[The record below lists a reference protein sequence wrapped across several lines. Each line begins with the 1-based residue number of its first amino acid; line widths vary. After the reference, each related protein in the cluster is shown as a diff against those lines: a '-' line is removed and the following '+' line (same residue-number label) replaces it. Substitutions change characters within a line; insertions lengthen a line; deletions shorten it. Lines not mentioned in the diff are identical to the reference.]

1 MNSLLSKA
9 ASKKQKWLDSNQ
21 NNDESES
28 DSQDSLSSDD
38 EFDVSRDVVYSLYNN
53 RYIPIKYLG
62 RGTFSRVWLTYDIME
77 NRLCGMK
84 VIFKK
89 YSDDAKDEIKRN
101 QKISSRLD
109 FSSDIRLSQM
119 FDFFEIKSGETC
131 LIYELLGVSII
142 DILNF
147 YDDMIPLHVVKKIS
161 RDVLLGLSSLHG
173 IRIIHTDLKP
183 ENILTNIYKRGT
195 LFYKD
200 IFETKHNF
208 KEVYDKILNEVLPEN
223 FSQMD
228 KSKKKKVKRTCK
240 TRAGKRLSEHIKE
253 IVSSYVESESS
264 QFYETHQR
272 ETNIEDLDLDLDIE
286 NLGEPKEYENDEEDK
301 MYTFKD
307 YQNELTISAE
317 DLESQIRVKLID
329 FGNCEFFDDKIQDE
343 ISVRCYRPPENY
355 MNSYYT
361 EKADIWSLG
370 CLIFE
375 FLTGDYLFEIDMVD
389 DATERDRLYLAEMFT
404 ILGKIPRKMCV
415 DCEYSKDLF
424 DKKGRIKKID
434 IPDTEYTS
442 ISAILVDEYNY
453 QAETANEIE
462 EVLLKFLNYRVDQR
476 VSANEALEM
485 DWFNN

>member
-101 QKISSRLD
+101 QKISSLLD

-147 YDDMIPLHVVKKIS
+147 YDDMIPLHIVKKIAH
-161 RDVLLGLSSLHG
+161 DVLLGLSSLHG

-240 TRAGKRLSEHIKE
+240 TRAGKRLAKHIKE
-253 IVSSYVESESS
+253 IVCGYVESESS
-264 QFYETHQR
+264 KFYETHQR

-286 NLGEPKEYENDEEDK
+286 NLDSDGEEDK

-476 VSANEALEM
+476 VSANEALELE
-485 DWFNN
+485 WFNN

>member
-1 MNSLLSKA
+1 MNTLLSKA
-9 ASKKQKWLDSNQ
+9 SSKKHKWLESTQ
-21 NNDESES
+21 SNDESES

-62 RGTFSRVWLTYDIME
+62 RGTFSRVWLTYDITE

-89 YSDDAKDEIKRN
+89 YSEDAKDEIKRN
-101 QKISSRLD
+101 QKITSKLD

-119 FDFFEIKSGETC
+119 FDCFELKTGETA
-131 LIYELLGVSII
+131 LVYELLGVSII

-147 YDDMIPLHVVKKIS
+147 YEDMIPLPIVKKIAK
-161 RDVLLGLSSLHG
+161 DVLLALSSLHG

-208 KEVYDKILNEVLPEN
+208 KEIYDKIMEDVLPEN
-223 FSQMD
+223 FLQMD
-228 KSKKKKVKRTCK
+228 KSKKKKVKRTCRS
-240 TRAGKRLSEHIKE
+240 RAGKRLAEHIKE
-253 IVSSYVESESS
+253 IITSYVETESS
-264 QFYETHQR
+264 KFYETHQR
-272 ETNIEDLDLDLDIE
+272 ETNIEDLDLDLDLE
-286 NLGEPKEYENDEEDK
+286 NIGSANEDNEEDK

-307 YQNELTISAE
+307 FQNELTISAE
-317 DLESQIRVKLID
+317 DLEEQIRVKLID
-329 FGNCEFFDDKIQDE
+329 FGNSEFFDDKIQDE

-355 MNSYYT
+355 MNSHYT
-361 EKADIWSLG
+361 EKADIWALG

-389 DATERDRLYLAEMFT
+389 DAIDRDRMYLAEMFT
-404 ILGKIPRKMCV
+404 ILGKIPKKMCGE
-415 DCEYSKDLF
+415 CEYSKDLF

-453 QAETANEIE
+453 QIEPAKEIE
-462 EVLLKFLNYRVDQR
+462 DVLLKFLNYRIDKR
-476 VSANEALEM
+476 VSAQEALTIT
-485 DWFNN
+485 WFSS

>member
-1 MNSLLSKA
+1 MNALLSKA
-9 ASKKQKWLDSNQ
+9 ASKKQKWLQSN
-21 NNDESES
+21 NNDDEIES

-62 RGTFSRVWLTYDIME
+62 RGTFSRVWLTYDIMD

-89 YSDDAKDEIKRN
+89 YSEDAKDEIKRN
-101 QKISSRLD
+101 QKISSELD

-147 YDDMIPLHVVKKIS
+147 YDDMIPLHIVKKITK
-161 RDVLLGLSSLHG
+161 DVLLGLNSLHE
-173 IRIIHTDLKP
+173 IRIIHTDLKA

-208 KEVYDKILNEVLPEN
+208 KSVYNKILEEVLPKN
-223 FSQMD
+223 LSQMD
-228 KSKKKKVKRTCK
+228 KYKKKKVKRTCRA
-240 TRAGKRLSEHIKE
+240 RAGKRLAEHIKQ
-253 IVSSYVESESS
+253 IVTQYVETESS
-264 QFYETHQR
+264 KFYETHQR
-272 ETNIEDLDLDLDIE
+272 ETDIEDLNLDLDLED
-286 NLGEPKEYENDEEDK
+286 DEEDK

-307 YQNELTISAE
+307 YQNELTISTE
-317 DLESQIRVKLID
+317 DLENQIRVKLID

-343 ISVRCYRPPENY
+343 VSIRCYRPPENY
-355 MNSYYT
+355 MNSYYN

-375 FLTGDYLFEIDMVD
+375 FLTGDYLFDIDMVD

-404 ILGKIPRKMCV
+404 ILGKIPKKMCV
-415 DCEYSKDLF
+415 ECEYSKDLF

-434 IPDTEYTS
+434 IPDTEHTS

-453 QAETANEIE
+453 QVETANEIE
-462 EVLLKFLNYRVDQR
+462 EVLMKFLNYRVNHR
-476 VSANEALEM
+476 VSANEALSM
-485 DWFNN
+485 NWFNN